1 MHKEKS
7 GSDNAPTELEK
18 ASIESM
24 AGSMIYMLGM
34 ESFQKVLD
42 DLSSGNKFYD
52 DLRENIA
59 RLQDSAKGEGIEG
72 TREILNL
79 AAIHWITFTTFLS
92 TILKSASINKEYSKT
107 TLIKMI
113 FRSMNIPGDTI
124 ESALDVPDDNAEQRT
139 SPSDN

>member
-18 ASIESM
+18 AAIESM

-42 DLSSGNKFYD
+42 YLSSRNKFYD

-72 TREILNL
+72 TREILKL
-79 AAIHWITFTTFLS
+79 AAVHWITFTTFIS
-92 TILKSASINKEYSKT
+92 TILESASVSKEYSKT

-124 ESALDVPDDNAEQRT
+124 ERLDVPDDNAEQRK